1 MRKCSESNLKNLLHI
16 MMYRVTATGLSGLQ
30 AQQSVPNFGN
40 MIGQLD
46 PAVAATINAL
56 NTTLPNS
63 LGFVHTL

>member
-1 MRKCSESNLKNLLHI
+1 